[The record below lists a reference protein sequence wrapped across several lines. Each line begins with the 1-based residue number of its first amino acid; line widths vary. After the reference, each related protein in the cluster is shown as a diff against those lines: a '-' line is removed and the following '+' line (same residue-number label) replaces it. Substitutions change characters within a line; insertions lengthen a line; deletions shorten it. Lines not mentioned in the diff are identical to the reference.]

1 MEEPEIRIKANTGI
15 GRDLSIMSV
24 AELELF
30 IGQLE
35 GEIVRVRAELK
46 RKADVRGAAEALFRR
61 PPGSE
66 P

>member
-61 PPGSE
+61 TPGSE